1 MRLRIYL
8 ALLLR
13 HLDSNPLRHKGRPR
27 LRRDSITLAA
37 YFICTTAA
45 GVTYLDHAFKTV
57 VIAIHVK
64 DTQNASNA
72 IFVSKLQVSL
82 HALFLTCTRNE
93 THWNIRL

>member
-1 MRLRIYL
+1 MRLRIHL

-13 HLDSNPLRHKGRPR
+13 HLDSNPLRHNGRPR

-45 GVTYLDHAFKTV
+45 RVTYLDHAFKAV
-57 VIAIHVK
+57 VIAIH

-82 HALFLTCTRNE
+82 HALTLTCTRNE